1 MNKISNAAR
10 WEKEW
15 GQLVYSR
22 IESNFPLPYSTM
34 PVPQFKDARPTG
46 WVTFYSTVYAR
57 VQRREPK
64 TGQEKVQF
72 SRKTKH
78 FAHLG
83 ILFIYVYM
91 THSNTAV
98 TGKRR
103 REVENAKI
111 YNWPINRAGTV
122 YSVTTAKFFNEWKMK
137 SVFLLLRVT
146 VTFHLVSEMIV
157 VLRCVNRLLFGK
169 ISAWI
174 D

>member
-1 MNKISNAAR
+1 MQLD
-10 WEKEW
+10 
-15 GQLVYSR
+15 GQRNGANSSTVELNLTFHCRTVPCQYHSSR
-22 IESNFPLPYSTM
+22 M
-34 PVPQFKDARPTG
+34 PGRQAGSPV
-46 WVTFYSTVYAR
+46 TVYAR

-157 VLRCVNRLLFGK
+157 VLRCVNRLLLGK
-169 ISAWI
+169 ISA
-174 D
+174 